1 MKSKK
6 NNLVFILIA
15 VCVLLTAFIGSFP
28 DCIGENP
35 FEGERA
41 LQTPTQSVFG
51 DKFNYFVTNASKNI
65 AVTDKENR
73 FLYNIK
79 GDNAENTFDAVDSID
94 AIGDAVYVIE
104 KEMALTV
111 DLAERMRVMRFS
123 GSGRKREV
131 LYDIDTMN
139 SDGEQIKYLDGLRI
153 IDGTVYFNELDPDGI
168 RIYKCAGDECEEIR
182 FVPLEDASDI
192 IYVSTISDDL
202 IPVAAMMNGD
212 IYTYQNGTPKKI
224 YDAKKNATGDYFSMI
239 CNITCSGNTVYCC
252 DIGLRRVF
260 SLDINGGKPEIVM
273 EPGEFNLTEPAQF
286 GENALYTWMNA
297 SGGVVSVM
305 ASEYS
310 VEDEDYTYTV
320 AAKTMDGETVYNG
333 DVIENSPARRALD
346 LAVWAALIIL
356 GAIAIYAIIKVGIM
370 MFRARSGMGGAQLFI
385 FVTAVLI
392 TVLVTSWSNPY
403 LKASSKRYSNPLQ
416 PCPMWLNLMTCVHDV
431 SAITTP
437 SNCISSWMATS
448 PSTRHTKKHL
458 KSKNCYATAM
468 EKTPT

>member
-35 FEGERA
+35 FAGERA

-123 GSGRKREV
+123 NSGRKREV

-168 RIYKCAGDECEEIR
+168 RIYKCAGDECEEVQ
-182 FVPLEDASDI
+182 FVPLEGASDI

-212 IYTYQNGTPKKI
+212 IYTDRK
-224 YDAKKNATGDYFSMI
+224 S
-239 CNITCSGNTVYCC
+239 
-252 DIGLRRVF
+252 
-260 SLDINGGKPEIVM
+260 
-273 EPGEFNLTEPAQF
+273 
-286 GENALYTWMNA
+286 
-297 SGGVVSVM
+297 VV
-305 ASEYS
+305 
-310 VEDEDYTYTV
+310 
-320 AAKTMDGETVYNG
+320 
-333 DVIENSPARRALD
+333 
-346 LAVWAALIIL
+346 
-356 GAIAIYAIIKVGIM
+356 
-370 MFRARSGMGGAQLFI
+370 
-385 FVTAVLI
+385 
-392 TVLVTSWSNPY
+392 
-403 LKASSKRYSNPLQ
+403 
-416 PCPMWLNLMTCVHDV
+416 
-431 SAITTP
+431 
-437 SNCISSWMATS
+437 
-448 PSTRHTKKHL
+448 
-458 KSKNCYATAM
+458 
-468 EKTPT
+468 